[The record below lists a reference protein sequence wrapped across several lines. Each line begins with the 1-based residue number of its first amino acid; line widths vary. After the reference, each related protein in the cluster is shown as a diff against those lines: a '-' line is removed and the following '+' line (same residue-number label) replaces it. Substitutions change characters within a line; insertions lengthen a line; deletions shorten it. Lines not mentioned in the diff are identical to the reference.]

1 MFPVADNLQ
10 IGDGDHCDNEGYGSQ
25 QSNQPYEK
33 MLLDAIFK
41 CAR

>member
-1 MFPVADNLQ
+1 MFSHENLQ
-10 IGDGDHCDNEGYGSQ
+10 IYVGEHSGNEGYGSQ

-41 CAR
+41 CAK